1 MKSRSVIAAA
11 LAIGMLAPLFSAT
24 ADDGGS
30 GIGLPGIPLR
40 LTDPGPEKANPP
52 DPAARNV
59 PTPAASV
66 GQRQEEA
73 MTLQVAPGVNEIIVV
88 SRGHLNRLVT
98 PFEHPVVKTVSKA
111 STQVEGNIVY
121 VASES
126 EEPVTLFIN
135 DEEDAEVAISLTL
148 VPKAVPPREVRLS
161 FDAAASQNLPLL
173 GMGKARRWEQAQPYV
188 QTLKDLMRDLALG
201 EIPEGYN
208 LRKLKMGDPMPRCE
222 IPEIKITPGQILE
235 GFEFRVIV
243 SRVTNGVDY
252 HIEFD
257 ETKCYEPGV
266 AAVAVWPNTVMGP
279 GESTELYYVIRR
291 ERPEERRQARPS
303 LLGE

>member
-1 MKSRSVIAAA
+1 
-11 LAIGMLAPLFSAT
+11 MLAPLFSAT

-135 DEEDAEVAISLTL
+135 DEEYAEVAISLTL

-161 FDAAASQNLPLL
+161 VDAAASQNLPISV
-173 GMGKARRWEQAQPYV
+173 MGNVRRRVQAQPYV

-208 LRKLKMGDPMPRCE
+208 LRK
-222 IPEIKITPGQILE
+222 
-235 GFEFRVIV
+235 
-243 SRVTNGVDY
+243 
-252 HIEFD
+252 
-257 ETKCYEPGV
+257 
-266 AAVAVWPNTVMGP
+266 
-279 GESTELYYVIRR
+279 
-291 ERPEERRQARPS
+291 
-303 LLGE
+303 